1 MKMRLC
7 HFPCHSGNQKSHSEI
22 HFFYKTSWN
31 LVKTF
36 SAHGLISLSRP
47 ALTSKILFQSCFLVT
62 IFPLVALLHF
72 LHLDTHTT
80 HNSSNRSDEGLKLE
94 TSAFKLFRWP
104 INLINSINN
113 TKLPCYTLLPIATQL
128 HSFFGNLP
136 LSIILMDVS
145 TVSFVVHW

>member
-1 MKMRLC
+1 MRLC
-7 HFPCHSGNQKSHSEI
+7 HFPCHSGNQNSHSEI

-62 IFPLVALLHF
+62 IFPVVALLHF
-72 LHLDTHTT
+72 LHIDTHTQPT
-80 HNSSNRSDEGLKLE
+80 IPPIALTKGLRSKRQLLNSL
-94 TSAFKLFRWP
+94 RWP
-104 INLINSINN
+104 INLINSNDN

-128 HSFFGNLP
+128 HSFLP
-136 LSIILMDVS
+136 PLL
-145 TVSFVVHW
+145 F